1 MIFDDDRLIQMLK
14 DAPNVPTIKIFYF
27 IAHNQPIDGIK
38 GFETT
43 KEQLA
48 YDLSLKLPTVFRSL
62 RWLKGEMLIQE
73 TKQVDTVDLMA
84 NPRFVMNNSD
94 FQTRTEEWRRRQ
106 RLDMAREDRLRKQ
119 KRLRA
124 LKNANKQ

>member
-14 DAPNVPTIKIFYF
+14 DAPNAPTIKIFYF

-48 YDLSLKLPTVFRSL
+48 YDLSLKMSTIFDSL

-124 LKNANKQ
+124 LKNASK